1 MNGLIEK
8 TTTFI
13 KNLLGGIFSFIGKLF
28 QFGKDEK
35 PQLASASS
43 NGQQSQS
50 SPNKAAAQVQETAS
64 QATTQVKEAVDKAAF
79 FLSGDDARSFKSS
92 SNGKQPSVNKAEKT
106 EKPKSLDADTAKAF
120 NLAKPKVTT
129 YKDFSNY
136 GDRRRPGA
144 NMSNFLEMARN
155 VNTSKA
161 KASS

>member
-13 KNLLGGIFSFIGKLF
+13 KNLLGGIFSFIGRLF
-28 QFGKDEK
+28 RFGKNEK
-35 PQLASASS
+35 PQLATAG
-43 NGQQSQS
+43 NNAEQAQS
-50 SPNKAAAQVQETAS
+50 SIKEAATQVQETAS
-64 QATTQVKEAVDKAAF
+64 QATAQVKEAANKTVF

-92 SNGKQPSVNKAEKT
+92 PNGKQPSVNKAEK
-106 EKPKSLDADTAKAF
+106 PRSLDADTAKAF

-129 YKDFSNY
+129 YRDFSNY

-155 VNTSKA
+155 VKSSKA

>member
-13 KNLLGGIFSFIGKLF
+13 KNLFGGIFAFIGRLF
-28 QFGKDEK
+28 RFGKKEK

-43 NGQQSQS
+43 NVESRS
-50 SPNKAAAQVQETAS
+50 SLKEAATQVQETAS
-64 QATTQVKEAVDKAAF
+64 QAAAQVKETANKAAF

-92 SNGKQPSVNKAEKT
+92 PNGKQPSVKKT
-106 EKPKSLDADTAKAF
+106 EQPKPQDADTARAF

-129 YKDFSNY
+129 YSNFSNY

-155 VNTSKA
+155 INTKA
-161 KASS
+161 KTSS